1 MVRMSA
7 TEPRPL
13 RADARRNR
21 ERIVA
26 AARQLFAECGQAAQM
41 DDIARAAGVGVGTVY
56 RHFPTKDA
64 LVGELLRAKF
74 THYAAVARRWA
85 QTADGWD
92 AFEGFLRET
101 FAEMARD
108 ATLQRMMWVTS
119 EAAMDHAEEARL
131 ELAGIVGEVIDRAK
145 AQGALRDDFGVDDM
159 PALMCSIGGV
169 MSAQNSRVVDHW
181 RPMIEIVVDGL
192 RAR

>member
-1 MVRMSA
+1 MSA

-21 ERIVA
+21 ERVVA
-26 AARQLFAECGQAAQM
+26 AARELFAECGQAAQM
-41 DDIARAAGVGVGTVY
+41 DDIARRAGVGVGTVY
-56 RHFPTKDA
+56 RHFPTKDV

-74 THYAAVARRWA
+74 THHAAVAQRWA
-85 QTADGWD
+85 DTEDGWA

-101 FAEMARD
+101 FAEMAQD

-119 EAAMDHAEEARL
+119 EAAMDHAEDARL
-131 ELAGIVGEVIDRAK
+131 QLAGIVDGIIATAK
-145 AQGALRDDFGVDDM
+145 AQGNLRADFSGADM

-169 MSAQNSRVVDHW
+169 MSAQNSLVVEHW
-181 RPMIEIVVDGL
+181 RPMIEIVIDGL